1 MFARARRTM
10 LCARASVPEGP
21 ELEEDFDAPAVAGF
35 ALDDALCT
43 GASATLDAQT
53 PIVCSLTLEGYLDG
67 SSGLFPNNDYLF
79 THLTASASYTT
90 STRSSRF
97 EAKVRVRTHTRITGA
112 VQRNVC
118 SLFIARESIGNREQS
133 KYPSLARV
141 HQLGTYH

>member
-1 MFARARRTM
+1 MFARAFLTM

-53 PIVCSLTLEGYLDG
+53 PIVCSLTLEGYFGPQLW
-67 SSGLFPNNDYLF
+67 LFPNNYYLF
-79 THLTASASYTT
+79 THLKVSASYAT
-90 STRSSRF
+90 SRF

-118 SLFIARESIGNREQS
+118 SLFTARESIGNREQS

-141 HQLGTYH
+141 HQLGT